1 MEYLPYTYLIGWGR
15 LHTFYY
21 GCEYSK
27 NAGRVAHPSNLWSSY
42 FTSSKHVRKFREEH
56 GEPDII
62 QIRKTLKVKGY
73 AVSDSTRDKISESG
87 KGVPQPASFVEKM
100 KNKIW
105 ITDGIITKRIFSN
118 EMIPEGWVK
127 GRPYHWQN
135 VRNILYIVKD
145 TQSNQEELITR
156 QDFLKRVGIV
166 SSSVRM
172 SEISRNHKI

>member
-1 MEYLPYTYLIGWGR
+1 MPYPTQLEIKYR
-15 LHTFYY
+15 NPERAHH
-21 GCEYSK
+21 S
-27 NAGRVAHPSNLWSSY
+27 RHPSL
-42 FTSSKHVRKFREEH
+42 
-56 GEPDII
+56 
-62 QIRKTLKVKGY
+62 
-73 AVSDSTRDKISESG
+73 
-87 KGVPQPASFVEKM
+87 

-166 SSSVRM
+166 SSSVGCPKFQETIKYKNWLITRV
-172 SEISRNHKI
+172 SP